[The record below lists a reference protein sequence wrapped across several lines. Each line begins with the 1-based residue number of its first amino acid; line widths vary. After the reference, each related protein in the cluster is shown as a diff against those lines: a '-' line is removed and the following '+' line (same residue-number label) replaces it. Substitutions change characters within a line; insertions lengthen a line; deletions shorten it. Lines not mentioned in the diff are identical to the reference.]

1 MHRMENSTFEAG
13 MTGLATA
20 EYIGIAQHEREQ
32 ELAPAGGIR
41 ECRSA
46 DMRGV
51 AALFQKT
58 FRDPRRSAP
67 DTLATYLHDL
77 FLDHPSSEPD
87 ISSRVCTGT
96 QGDIAGFIGILPA
109 RMTLGGRPIRAAIAG
124 SLMVD
129 NPAGN
134 PLAGARLLRFFL
146 GGPQDLSISESANP
160 VSLQMWEWLGH
171 KPVVAYSIDWVRILR
186 PFGFT
191 VAALA
196 ERRRQA
202 ALLAPVASVADR
214 LVDRVTRNRLHPD
227 IAGGGRI
234 DDADVGDDE
243 LIAHIPGLTEQYALR
258 PLWDD
263 GALRWIL
270 THAARKRRH
279 GATFKRMVYDR
290 HGQPLGA
297 YIYYGRPRGIA
308 WVLHVL
314 SRPDAAAVVVDNLLG
329 HAFRQGC
336 VAVRGRSHPGITD
349 VLMRRKAFFVY
360 RSSLVAH
367 SSNPEIMSAIR
378 SENAMI
384 TGLAGEAWARIIGDT
399 FD

>member
-1 MHRMENSTFEAG
+1 

-20 EYIGIAQHEREQ
+20 EYIGIAPRERDQ
-32 ELAPAGGIR
+32 ELVPDGGIR
-41 ECRSA
+41 ACRSD
-46 DMRGV
+46 DMAGV

-58 FRDPRRSAP
+58 FRDPRRPAP
-67 DTLATYLHDL
+67 DALAAYLSEL
-77 FLDHPSSEPD
+77 FVDHPWSEPELT
-87 ISSRVCTGT
+87 SQVCTGARD
-96 QGDIAGFIGILPA
+96 GISGFIGILPA
-109 RMTLGGRPIRAAIAG
+109 RMTLGGRPVRAAYAG

-134 PLAGARLLRFFL
+134 PLAGARLLRSFI

-160 VSLQMWEWLGH
+160 VSLQMWERLGH
-171 KPVVAYSIDWVRILR
+171 KPVVAYSMDWVRILR
-186 PFGFT
+186 PFGFA

-196 ERRRQA
+196 EWRRRA
-202 ALLAPVASVADR
+202 ALLAPVAAAADR
-214 LVDRVTRNRLHPD
+214 MVDRITLNRLRPD
-227 IAGGGRI
+227 ITAVRGI

-243 LIAHIPGLTEQYALR
+243 LLAHIPGLSEHYELR
-258 PLWDD
+258 PSWED
-263 GALRWIL
+263 GALRRVL
-270 THAARKRRH
+270 SHAANKRRH
-279 GATFKRMVYDR
+279 GTTFKRMVYDR
-290 HGQPLGA
+290 HGRPLGA

-314 SRPDAAAVVVDNLLG
+314 SRPNAAAPVVDNLLS

-336 VAVRGRSHPGITD
+336 VAIRGRAHPGITD
-349 VLMRRKAFFVY
+349 VLMRRKALFAY

-367 SSNPEIMSAIR
+367 SRDRDLMAAIR

-399 FD
+399 FE